1 MATYR
6 ADVSPL
12 DDTQTRDAQGAGEGC
27 GGRDP
32 LDVPNVKRAP
42 IFPQWQI
49 PAEWI
54 GARKSDLSTIL
65 LKFALRTVSAKE
77 RKKESLVDYE

>member
-1 MATYR
+1 MPWPLTAPMFHRSMTPKRATR
-6 ADVSPL
+6 
-12 DDTQTRDAQGAGEGC
+12 EGC

-42 IFPQWQI
+42 IFPQWRI